1 MSVFKTKKSESY
13 YWFNFQI
20 SGRRFY
26 GSTRCTN
33 RKDAEKVEATERDR
47 AKALIKA
54 QSRVASSLEIDHV
67 AARFWHE
74 VGQHHA
80 GASATAQNLARL
92 VKYFGPTKLLT
103 EIDDA
108 AVARMIAWRRGQRI
122 KGGKDA
128 PFITPS
134 TVNRS
139 CTKILK
145 RLFSF
150 AKSERALFEHEPNW
164 PRHWLEEPEEIV
176 RELQDSEADR
186 LDAAMRTDYAAFF
199 GFVRATGMRQAEC
212 VNLKW
217 SEVNFGTRQ
226 IVKLGKRN
234 RRIVFPI
241 TDTVRAI
248 LFPLQGHHPD
258 SVFTYVAEYGH
269 KGRGIIRGRRY
280 PMTLT
285 GTKTAWQKMRAKA
298 GVTGFRFHDYR
309 HTFASELL
317 RGIGNLKLVQKALN
331 HADITSTMR
340 YAHVLDGDVA
350 DAIENAA
357 KSREKRRGALQE
369 VG

>member
-1 MSVFKTKKSESY
+1 MSVFKTKKSKSY

-199 GFVRATGMRQAEC
+199 GFVRASGMRQAEC

-226 IVKLGKRN
+226 IVGSASA
-234 RRIVFPI
+234 IVASCFLSPTLCGQFCSRCRVSI
-241 TDTVRAI
+241 
-248 LFPLQGHHPD
+248 PN
-258 SVFTYVAEYGH
+258 SVFTYVAEYGNKRQGH
-269 KGRGIIRGRRY
+269 HPGAAVPDDVDRHQVGMAEDEGQGGRHRLSL
-280 PMTLT
+280 P
-285 GTKTAWQKMRAKA
+285 
-298 GVTGFRFHDYR
+298 RFPP
-309 HTFASELL
+309 
-317 RGIGNLKLVQKALN
+317 
-331 HADITSTMR
+331 
-340 YAHVLDGDVA
+340 
-350 DAIENAA
+350 
-357 KSREKRRGALQE
+357 
-369 VG
+369 